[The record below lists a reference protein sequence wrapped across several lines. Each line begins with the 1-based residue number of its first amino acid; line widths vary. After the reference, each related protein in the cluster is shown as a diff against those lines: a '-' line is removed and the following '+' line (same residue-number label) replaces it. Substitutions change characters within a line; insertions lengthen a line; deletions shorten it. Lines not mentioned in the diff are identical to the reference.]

1 MGRAVEFMHLAGSDG
16 PPTAIHA
23 LSSPAEEEPGIKP
36 EEKIDG
42 TSGK

>member
-1 MGRAVEFMHLAGSDG
+1 VDAMNLAGSDE

-23 LSSPAEEEPGIKP
+23 LPSPAEEEPGIKP
-36 EEKIDG
+36 EEKTGG